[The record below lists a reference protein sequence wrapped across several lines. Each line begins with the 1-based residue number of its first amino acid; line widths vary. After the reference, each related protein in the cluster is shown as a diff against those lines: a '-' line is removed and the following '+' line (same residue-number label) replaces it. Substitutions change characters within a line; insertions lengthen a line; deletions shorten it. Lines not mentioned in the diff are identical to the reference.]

1 MLSCAGLSTVVVE
14 DYRFENGRL
23 TVVNHFGVVNGNIIN
38 IVSEGA
44 VDGTVGLPQDVVDG
58 LVEDQCKEELV
69 GIAGRG
75 AVGRISIEGRG
86 VGQINLFK
94 IAQIHRQIVPSG
106 LVYVIV
112 NILGVHQVDFCQGVG
127 RTITVGIIL
136 VEALYPALN
145 VVLGN
150 VEPEANGACIFQSD
164 LLILQAKS
172 YIRILF

>member
-38 IVSEGA
+38 IVSEGT

-58 LVEDQCKEELV
+58 LVEDQHKEELV

-94 IAQIHRQIVPSG
+94 IAQIHR
-106 LVYVIV
+106 
-112 NILGVHQVDFCQGVG
+112 
-127 RTITVGIIL
+127 
-136 VEALYPALN
+136 
-145 VVLGN
+145 
-150 VEPEANGACIFQSD
+150 
-164 LLILQAKS
+164 
-172 YIRILF
+172 